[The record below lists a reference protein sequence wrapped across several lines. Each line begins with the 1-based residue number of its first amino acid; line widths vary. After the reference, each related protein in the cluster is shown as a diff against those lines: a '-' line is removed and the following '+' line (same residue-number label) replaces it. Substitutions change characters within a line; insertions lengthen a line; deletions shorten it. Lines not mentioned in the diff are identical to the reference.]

1 MVDIRTY
8 EIAKAIPSLPPSSGE
23 LFRRRR
29 EIHDAANIW
38 LCNCHVGPI
47 LGRDDSMIFNHDKVY
62 VVDHSGVR
70 FRRGYHGYSFPSPIQ
85 RIDYFIG
92 VVRGVVVAQMCYRE
106 YKVPTQYL
114 LSTTGC
120 FVLGMIKVQR
130 KFRFNKVLRMLATYQ
145 MFPSSLQHFMQVREL
160 VARFL
165 CGPPVQYKPRHQC
178 LCDCEEYPRLSTDAQ
193 QTCMA
198 WRMLYRQ

>member
-1 MVDIRTY
+1 MRMH
-8 EIAKAIPSLPPSSGE
+8 EIDKAIPSLPPSSRE

-29 EIHDAANIW
+29 EIHDAANRYLW
-38 LCNCHVGPI
+38 RCNCGPF
-47 LGRDDSMIFNHDKVY
+47 LGRDDSIIRADDEVY
-62 VVDHSGVR
+62 VVDHEATIDR
-70 FRRGYHGYSFPSPIQ
+70 LQYFEDDFHSPIQ
-85 RIDYFIG
+85 RVDYMISLKQG
-92 VVRGVVVAQMCYRE
+92 VVLAQMCKGDYII
-106 YKVPTQYL
+106 PTHKL

-130 KFRFNKVLRMLATYQ
+130 KFRFNKVFRMLGTYQ